1 MTDRINLYPKTSCPC
16 EESSREY
23 KIPTDGPKSNI
34 SIRGYKP
41 SPYFNYYDRVE
52 LKREQQPQAK
62 EGRYQ
67 LNPQSI
73 TNKLAPD
80 FGMIPCQTA
89 STCPNP
95 SWISWD
101 PRLFSS
107 TRANW
112 IPLDGP
118 PTHGRVRLKNLYKD
132 GYTYDSAIGFQSYDQ
147 IGDGNI
153 TYYIDTSIEDAFFH
167 PVFSEPATEQAELFV
182 DPMGGIKPE
191 YNRRPLINTENPA
204 VTTPESYPYCL
215 SSIQDSQSFR
225 EDLMALQTR
234 KSNQSK
240 WSARWANETM

>member
-16 EESSREY
+16 EESSKEY
-23 KIPTDGPKSNI
+23 KIPSDGPKSNL
-34 SIRGYKP
+34 SIRGHKP
-41 SPYFNYYDRVE
+41 SPYFDYYDRAE
-52 LKREQQPQAK
+52 LKRQQQPTAK
-62 EGRYQ
+62 TGRYE

-101 PRLFSS
+101 PRLFSA
-107 TRANW
+107 TRVNYL
-112 IPLDGP
+112 PLDAP
-118 PTHGRVRLKNLYKD
+118 PTHGRVRMRDMYKD
-132 GYTYDSAIGFQSYDQ
+132 GYTYDNAFAFQGYNQ

-153 TYYIDTSIEDAFFH
+153 TYYVDTSIEDAFYH
-167 PVFSEPATEQAELFV
+167 PVFSEPAEEQSELFV

-191 YNRRPLINTENPA
+191 YNRRPLINTANPA
-204 VTTPESYPYCL
+204 ITTAKSYPYCL
-215 SSIQDSQSFR
+215 SSIQDSQSHR

-234 KSNQSK
+234 KMNQSK